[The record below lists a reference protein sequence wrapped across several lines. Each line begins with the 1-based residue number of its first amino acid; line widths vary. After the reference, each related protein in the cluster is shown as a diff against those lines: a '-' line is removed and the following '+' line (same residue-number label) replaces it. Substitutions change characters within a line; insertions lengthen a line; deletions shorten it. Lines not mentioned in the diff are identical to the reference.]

1 MREVIISQSY
11 PGLMKLPI
19 LLAFLVVLPTC
30 FETAPSLDT
39 PRELDLDQKIENA
52 SKLVSRLLTEVKAID
67 DKNEEIRGDGLSNP
81 SFGGSMAITKNT
93 IGEYKLLNLL
103 KKVGGQYMELLKRK
117 EMLAEYHDYHDIQA
131 SI

>member
-11 PGLMKLPI
+11 SGLMKLPI
-19 LLAFLVVLPTC
+19 FLAFLVVLPTC

-52 SKLVSRLLTEVKAID
+52 SKLVSRLLTEIKAID
-67 DKNEEIRGDGLSNP
+67 DKNEEIRGDGLANP
-81 SFGGSMAITKNT
+81 SFGGSMAITSNT

-117 EMLAEYHDYHDIQA
+117 EMLAEYND
-131 SI
+131 

>member
-1 MREVIISQSY
+1 MKEVILSQSY
-11 PGLMKLPI
+11 PALMKLTI
-19 LLAFLVVLPTC
+19 FWAFLIVLPTC
-30 FETAPSLDT
+30 LETAPSPDT
-39 PRELDLDQKIENA
+39 PLALDLDQDIENA
-52 SKLVSRLLTEVKAID
+52 SKLVSRLLTEIKAID

-117 EMLAEYHDYHDIQA
+117 EMLAEYHD
-131 SI
+131 

>member
-19 LLAFLVVLPTC
+19 FLAFLVVLPTC

-39 PRELDLDQKIENA
+39 PRALDLDQGIENT
-52 SKLVSRLLTEVKAID
+52 SKLVSRLLTEIKAID
-67 DKNEEIRGDGLSNP
+67 DKNEEIRGDGLANP
-81 SFGGSMAITKNT
+81 SFGGSMAITSNT

-117 EMLAEYHDYHDIQA
+117 EMLAEYHDYHDIQE

>member
-1 MREVIISQSY
+1 MKEVILSQSY
-11 PGLMKLPI
+11 PALMKLTI
-19 LLAFLVVLPTC
+19 FWAFLIVLPTC
-30 FETAPSLDT
+30 LETAPSLDT
-39 PRELDLDQKIENA
+39 PQALDLDQGIENT
-52 SKLVSRLLTEVKAID
+52 SKLVSRLLTEIKAID

-103 KKVGGQYMELLKRK
+103 KKVGGQYMELLKIK
-117 EMLAEYHDYHDIQA
+117 EMLAEYHDYHDIQE

>member
-11 PGLMKLPI
+11 PGLMKLSI
-19 LLAFLVVLPTC
+19 FLAFLVVLPTC
-30 FETAPSLDT
+30 LETAPSLDT
-39 PRELDLDQKIENA
+39 PQALDLDEGIENA
-52 SKLVSRLLTEVKAID
+52 SKLVSRLLTEIKAID

-93 IGEYKLLNLL
+93 IGEYKLLSLL

-117 EMLAEYHDYHDIQA
+117 EMLAEYHDIQE

>member
-1 MREVIISQSY
+1 MRDMIISQSY

-19 LLAFLVVLPTC
+19 FLAFLVVLPTC
-30 FETAPSLDT
+30 LETAPSLDT
-39 PRELDLDQKIENA
+39 PRALDLDQKIENA
-52 SKLVSRLLTEVKAID
+52 SKLVSRLLTEIKAID
-67 DKNEEIRGDGLSNP
+67 DKNEEIRDGLSNP

-117 EMLAEYHDYHDIQA
+117 EMLAEYHDYHDIQE

>member
-19 LLAFLVVLPTC
+19 FLAFLVVLPTC

-39 PRELDLDQKIENA
+39 PRALDLDQGIENT
-52 SKLVSRLLTEVKAID
+52 SKLVSRLLTEIKAID

-117 EMLAEYHDYHDIQA
+117 EMLAE
-131 SI
+131 